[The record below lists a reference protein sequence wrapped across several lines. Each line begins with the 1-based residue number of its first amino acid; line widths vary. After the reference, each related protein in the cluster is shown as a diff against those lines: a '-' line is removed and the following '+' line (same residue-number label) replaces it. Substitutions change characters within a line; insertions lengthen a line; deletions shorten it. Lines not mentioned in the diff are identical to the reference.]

1 MLASVKVKNFNISVV
16 IPALNAED
24 YLPGLL
30 EKIESQTLIPKEI
43 VIVDSSLSKKT
54 ADIIEKWKGSIPII
68 YQRVDFAYPGHA
80 RNIGVEL
87 AKEEWIAFID
97 CRMIPDCDWLELSA
111 STAEKSGAKFVGA
124 LRRSDADTHF
134 KQILRAATIGC
145 SAIRSLAGSIVLK
158 KTFEESGGFIS
169 DVRAGEDLEWMH
181 RLKSLGFKISWM
193 TTPSLTYY
201 GFVESLSKAV
211 KKWHEYAF
219 SNSVFEIRNNQKAI
233 YMLSLLFATFFL
245 VYNWN
250 AIFAEWDET
259 SIYFLPNVTK
269 IFMLVV
275 FAVYVVYRGI
285 IRPHQLKVKLSFL
298 LPWRWLKVSFVGLCL
313 DLAKTPGLSWGAILL
328 LYRRMRSIRD
338 EFRIRKKPDV

>member
-24 YLPGLL
+24 YLPSLL

-54 ADIIEKWKGSIPII
+54 ADIIEKWQGSIPII

-124 LRRSDADTHF
+124 LRKSDADTHF

-169 DVRAGEDLEWMH
+169 NVRAGEDLEWMQ

-193 TTPSLTYY
+193 TTPNLTYY

-219 SNSVFEIRNNQKAI
+219 SNSVFEVRNNQKAI
-233 YMLSLLFATFFL
+233 YMLFLLLAILFL
-245 VYNWN
+245 AYDWN
-250 AIFAEWDET
+250 AIFAKWDDT

-269 IFMLVV
+269 IYMLVV
-275 FAVYVVYRGI
+275 FVLYAGYRGI

-298 LPWRWLKVSFVGLCL
+298 LPWRWLEVCFVGLCL
-313 DLAKTPGLSWGAILL
+313 DLAKTPGLCWGAILI
-328 LYRRMRSIRD
+328 LYRRIRGIRD
-338 EFRIRKKPDV
+338 CFNIRNKPDL